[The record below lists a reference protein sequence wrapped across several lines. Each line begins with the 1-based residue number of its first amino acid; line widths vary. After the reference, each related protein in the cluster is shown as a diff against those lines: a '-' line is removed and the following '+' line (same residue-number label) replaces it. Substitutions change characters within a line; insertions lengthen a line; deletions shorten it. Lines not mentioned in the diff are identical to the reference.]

1 MRAGDINVALL
12 NLTVDVHLTTITKV
26 INLSL
31 RNGCFLN
38 DLKSI
43 KVSLVFKKD
52 NGLEKGNCRPVSALC
67 LTCQR
72 SLRERESKV
81 YSDQQIV
88 SVTDRLLGKT

>member
-1 MRAGDINVALL
+1 MALL

-72 SLRERESKV
+72 SLRERE
-81 YSDQQIV
+81 
-88 SVTDRLLGKT
+88 